1 MNWKKWISI
10 AAAVCLAVTAVPM
23 RAVAQEEL
31 VQEKMP
37 EEIKEELKEEKEEPK
52 EEKEELKEE
61 KEELKEEKEEKEKLQ
76 EQSDEKT
83 EPHEESKKEL
93 LKGISLLM
101 EEENSTEVFEKETAD
116 FKGAGTATNPYK
128 IQNVEDLKKL
138 AEKVNGDE
146 TANSGVTYAGE
157 YFKLTADIDLKNE
170 EWTPI
175 GTKVYVG
182 EFGQPESR
190 YFQGTFDGDGHQI
203 TKLKITGGS
212 YAGLF
217 GYVGYAK
224 GADANAVAVIQ
235 NCNVTGEVNGY
246 NHTGGIVGYAN
257 NNTYILNCSFQGN
270 VEGNGENRGGIVG
283 STSIGCDVS
292 GCFVTGTVTG
302 GKRVGGIAGNGVGTI
317 KNCYALADVTATG
330 VNAGGIA
337 GYAYGITIENCY
349 YSGKVSAKWA
359 GGIAGYV
366 SKPISGSTE
375 IKNCVSLAERVTGSN
390 ANRIAGENDATLTNN
405 YAWSGTTINGNPVP
419 ADGAAGVNGAKL
431 TYENGTLSPQ
441 FNAIFNDTDSA
452 WKFTEDGLPI
462 LNDVGGTQSA
472 YLPPYLTGEGFYGKG
487 TAENPYEIRNVND
500 LKLLAEK
507 VNSGTTYEGKYFK
520 QTANIDLEDLENEP
534 NWTPIGK
541 ENNHFKGIFDGGGYK
556 ITSLSITSSNEKIGL
571 FGFVSNATIQNCNV
585 TGEIEGNNFV
595 GGIVGNAGKNTHILN
610 CSFQGNVRGKLDYVG
625 GIVGNTSSGC
635 EVSGCFVTG
644 KVEGLQRVGGIAGQ
658 GIGIIRNCYALADV
672 TARTAIAGGIAGR
685 AYNLIIE
692 NCYYG
697 GKVSAGSFAD
707 NSAGG
712 IAGET
717 YGSPDSSTKI
727 KNCVSLAESVTCD
740 FQVNRIAGDERE
752 NTSLTNNHSYNRTKL
767 VIDGN
772 TTYPI
777 GGAGNNVNGA
787 DVYISNGR
795 VMTDVQKG
803 EVFAWTGFDKDIW
816 DIPTEAGKLPSLQK
830 GTYPDL
836 PTLPSK
842 DLTIDETPQHFTTRN
857 IGNGFVV
864 KVTSEGT
871 LNESIEFTKEY
882 RLHDTTGEWMSAVPN
897 TAGTYDVKITRAADG
912 DINPFA
918 CEISE
923 GLVLTKKRSSSSGT
937 TTRTYTAQFD
947 TNGGSAVDKVK
958 TDKNGKIERP
968 ADPTKE
974 GYIFV
979 GWYSD
984 SKLTKPFD
992 FSAELTA
999 NSTLYAKWKEN
1010 NEIILTIGSQKISV
1024 FGREIQNDVAPKI
1037 VNDRTMLPIRIVAES
1052 LGGTVTWNGE
1062 LQRVTIQKG
1071 ADVILITIGADTA
1084 YVNGTAVKLDA
1095 AAFVENGRT
1104 YLPLRFVSETLGAQ
1118 VAWNE
1123 AEKTVTITK

>member
-31 VQEKMP
+31 VQEKMLEEIK
-37 EEIKEELKEEKEEPK
+37 EEIKEELKEEPK
-52 EEKEELKEE
+52 EE
-61 KEELKEEKEEKEKLQ
+61 KEEKEEKEKLQ
-76 EQSDEKT
+76 EKSDEKT
-83 EPHEESKKEL
+83 EPQEESKKEL
-93 LKGISLLM
+93 PKGISLLM
-101 EEENSTEVFEKETAD
+101 EGENSTAVSENEAAD
-116 FKGAGTATNPYK
+116 FEGEGEENDPYL
-128 IQNVEDLKKL
+128 IEDVEDLKKL
-138 AEKVNGDE
+138 AENVKNGTDYE
-146 TANSGVTYAGE
+146 GKYFQLTAN
-157 YFKLTADIDLKNE
+157 IDLNNE
-170 EWTPI
+170 PNWTPI
-175 GTKVYVG
+175 GT
-182 EFGQPESR
+182 EDTL
-190 YFQGTFDGDGHQI
+190 FQGTFDGGGHQI
-203 TKLKITGGS
+203 TNLKIGKREYG
-212 YAGLF
+212 GLF
-217 GYVGYAK
+217 GNVW
-224 GADANAVAVIQ
+224 GATIQ

-246 NHTGGIVGYAN
+246 NYSGGIVGYAN
-257 NNTYILNCSFQGN
+257 DNTHILNCSFQGN
-270 VEGNGENRGGIVG
+270 VEGNGQDRGGIVG

-302 GKRVGGIAGNGVGTI
+302 GNCVGGIAGNGVGTI
-317 KNCYALADVTATG
+317 KNCYALADVTAAG
-330 VNAGGIA
+330 DSAGGIA
-337 GYAYGITIENCY
+337 GYAYNLSIENCY
-349 YSGKVSAKWA
+349 YSGKVSSNGNA
-359 GGIAGYV
+359 GGIAGIARN
-366 SKPISGSTE
+366 SE
-375 IKNCVSLAERVTGSN
+375 IQNCVSLAERVTGVWKV
-390 ANRIAGENDATLTNN
+390 NRIAGKNSAKLTDN

-507 VNSGTTYEGKYFK
+507 VNSGETYTNKYFK
-520 QTANIDLEDLENEP
+520 QTANIDLENEP
-534 NWTPIGK
+534 NWTPIGGTVI
-541 ENNHFKGIFDGGGYK
+541 EHPSTWEISVFKGNYDGDGYK
-556 ITSLSITSSNEKIGL
+556 ITNLTTTEDSNHVGL
-571 FGFVSNATIQNCNV
+571 FGKVEDATIQNCNI
-585 TGEIEGNNFV
+585 TGNVNGYNYV
-595 GGIVGNAGKNTHILN
+595 GGIVGGVGVKTKILN
-610 CSFQGNVRGKLDYVG
+610 CSFQGSVMGESDCVG
-625 GIVGNTSSGC
+625 GIVGETSAEC
-635 EVSGCFVTG
+635 EVSGCFARG
-644 KVEGLQRVGGIAGQ
+644 KVEGLQKVGGIAGK
-658 GIGIIRNCYALADV
+658 GVGTIKNCYALADV
-672 TARTAIAGGIAGR
+672 TARDRIAGGIAGGT
-685 AYNLIIE
+685 YNLTIE

-697 GKVSAGSFAD
+697 GDVLAK
-707 NSAGG
+707 NYAGG
-712 IAGET
+712 IAGVMDST
-717 YGSPDSSTKI
+717 SGSSTTI
-727 KNCVSLAESVTCD
+727 KNCVSLAESVTAGINS
-740 FQVNRIAGDERE
+740 VNRIAGGVRD
-752 NTSLTNNHSYNRTKL
+752 NINLINNHSYNRTKL
-767 VIDGN
+767 VINGKPA
-772 TTYPI
+772 YPT
-777 GGAGNNVNGA
+777 GGAGNDVIGA

-803 EVFAWTGFDKDIW
+803 EVFNWNKNGFTEKNGW
-816 DIPTEAGKLPSLQK
+816 SIPNEAYKLPSLH
-830 GTYPDL
+830 GGEYPDL
-836 PTLPSK
+836 PNLPSK
-842 DLTIDETPQHFTTRN
+842 DLTIDKTPQHFTTRN

-882 RLHDTTGEWMSAVPN
+882 RLHDTTDEWARAVPN

-918 CEISE
+918 CEILE
-923 GLVLTKKRSSSSGT
+923 GLVLTKKHSSSSGT

-1010 NEIILTIGSQKISV
+1010 NEIILTIGSRKISV

-1071 ADVILITIGADTA
+1071 ADVILITIGEDTA

-1104 YLPLRFVSETLGAQ
+1104 YLPLRFISETLGAQ
-1118 VAWNE
+1118 VVWNE

>member
-31 VQEKMP
+31 LQEKML
-37 EEIKEELKEEKEEPK
+37 EEIKEELKEEPKEEK

-61 KEELKEEKEEKEKLQ
+61 KEEKEEKEKLQ
-76 EQSDEKT
+76 EQSDEKI
-83 EPHEESKKEL
+83 EPQEESKKEL
-93 LKGISLLM
+93 PKGISLLM
-101 EEENSTEVFEKETAD
+101 EGENSTAVSENEAAD
-116 FKGAGTATNPYK
+116 FEEEGEENDPYL
-128 IQNVEDLKKL
+128 IEDVEDLKKL
-138 AEKVNGDE
+138 AENVKNGTDYEGKYFQLTVN
-146 TANSGVTYAGE
+146 
-157 YFKLTADIDLKNE
+157 IDLKNE

-175 GTKVYVG
+175 GTIVYTG
-182 EFGQPESR
+182 EFGRSEER
-190 YFQGTFDGDGHQI
+190 YFKGTFDGDGHQI
-203 TKLKITGGS
+203 ANLTITGRNE
-212 YAGLF
+212 YVGLF
-217 GYVGYAK
+217 GYVR
-224 GADANAVAVIQ
+224 NATIQ
-235 NCNVTGEVNGY
+235 NCNVAGEVSGY
-246 NHTGGIVGYAN
+246 NAVGGIVGAVDGKTN
-257 NNTYILNCSFQGN
+257 NILNCSFQGN
-270 VEGNGENRGGIVG
+270 VTGNMYVGGIVG
-283 STSIGCDVS
+283 RVQNQCEVS
-292 GCFVTGTVTG
+292 SCYVIGTVHG
-302 GKRVGGIAGNGVGTI
+302 GNDNVGGIAGAGRDAIKNCYALADVSAGGKFAGGITGDTYNLAIENCYYSGEVSARGSAGGIVGNAWGGTIKNCVSLAESVTGSNANRIVGYLNAGTENNYAWSDPALSTDDATGLNGADLTYTNRTLSPQFNAIFKNDSAWKFTKDGLPILNGVGGTQFSELPKCMTGVGFDGFGIKTNPYLIEDAKDLKLLAEKVNSGERYEGKYFKQTADIDLNNEPWTPIGTVINNGKDAKPFKGTFDGDGYKITNLKVTGNSNNAGLFGYTQDATIKNCNVTGEVKGFNDVGGIVGNADGKTQILSCSFRGDVTGEDSYIGGIAGSARGTI
-317 KNCYALADVTATG
+317 KNCYALADVTA
-330 VNAGGIA
+330 
-337 GYAYGITIENCY
+337 
-349 YSGKVSAKWA
+349 
-359 GGIAGYV
+359 
-366 SKPISGSTE
+366 
-375 IKNCVSLAERVTGSN
+375 RD
-390 ANRIAGENDATLTNN
+390 R
-405 YAWSGTTINGNPVP
+405 
-419 ADGAAGVNGAKL
+419 
-431 TYENGTLSPQ
+431 
-441 FNAIFNDTDSA
+441 
-452 WKFTEDGLPI
+452 
-462 LNDVGGTQSA
+462 
-472 YLPPYLTGEGFYGKG
+472 
-487 TAENPYEIRNVND
+487 
-500 LKLLAEK
+500 
-507 VNSGTTYEGKYFK
+507 
-520 QTANIDLEDLENEP
+520 
-534 NWTPIGK
+534 
-541 ENNHFKGIFDGGGYK
+541 
-556 ITSLSITSSNEKIGL
+556 
-571 FGFVSNATIQNCNV
+571 
-585 TGEIEGNNFV
+585 
-595 GGIVGNAGKNTHILN
+595 
-610 CSFQGNVRGKLDYVG
+610 
-625 GIVGNTSSGC
+625 
-635 EVSGCFVTG
+635 
-644 KVEGLQRVGGIAGQ
+644 
-658 GIGIIRNCYALADV
+658 
-672 TARTAIAGGIAGR
+672 IAGGIAGGT
-685 AYNLIIE
+685 YNLTIE

-697 GKVSAGSFAD
+697 GDVLAK
-707 NSAGG
+707 NYAGG
-712 IAGET
+712 IAGVMDST
-717 YGSPDSSTKI
+717 SGSSTTI
-727 KNCVSLAESVTCD
+727 QNCVSLAESVTAGINS
-740 FQVNRIAGDERE
+740 VNRIAGGVRD
-752 NTSLTNNHSYNRTKL
+752 NINLINNHSYNRTKL
-767 VIDGN
+767 VINGKPA
-772 TTYPI
+772 YPT
-777 GGAGNNVNGA
+777 GGAGNDVIGA

-816 DIPTEAGKLPSLQK
+816 DIPTKAGKLPSLQK

-882 RLHDTTGEWMSAVPN
+882 RLHDTTDEWMSAVPN

-918 CEISE
+918 CEIFE
-923 GLVLTKKRSSSSGT
+923 GLVLTKKRSSSSGAAT
-937 TTRTYTAQFD
+937 QTYTAQFD

-1010 NEIILTIGSQKISV
+1010 NEIILTIGSRKISV
-1024 FGREIQNDVAPKI
+1024 FGREIKNDVAPKI

-1118 VAWNE
+1118 VVWNE

>member
-31 VQEKMP
+31 VQEKML
-37 EEIKEELKEEKEEPK
+37 EELKEEQQEELKEEKEEPK
-52 EEKEELKEE
+52 EEKEEKEELKEE
-61 KEELKEEKEEKEKLQ
+61 KEEKEEKEKLQ
-76 EQSDEKT
+76 EQSDEKI
-83 EPHEESKKEL
+83 EPQEKSKEEPPE
-93 LKGISLLM
+93 GISLLM
-101 EEENSTEVFEKETAD
+101 EEENSTAVFENETAD
-116 FKGAGTATNPYK
+116 FEGEGTAANPYK
-128 IQNVEDLKKL
+128 IQNVDDLKKL
-138 AEKVNGDE
+138 AQKVNG
-146 TANSGVTYAGE
+146 GE
-157 YFKLTADIDLKNE
+157 AYEGKHFKLTANIDLKNE

-175 GTKVYVG
+175 GTLQG
-182 EFGQPESR
+182 EEVRP
-190 YFQGTFDGDGHQI
+190 FQGTFDGDGYQI
-203 TKLKITGGS
+203 TNLKISNGGQ

-217 GYVGYAK
+217 GHTEG
-224 GADANAVAVIQ
+224 AVIKS
-235 NCNVTGEVNGY
+235 CNVTGKINGY
-246 NHTGGIVGYAN
+246 NYTGGIVGYADA
-257 NNTYILNCSFQGN
+257 NTKILNCSFQGN
-270 VEGNGENRGGIVG
+270 VKGKGEGRGGIVG
-283 STSIGCDVS
+283 YMSGGGEVS

-302 GKRVGGIAGNGVGTI
+302 DKEVGGIAGYGVGTI
-317 KNCYALADVTATG
+317 KNCYALANVTATATATATG

-337 GYAYGITIENCY
+337 GYAYGVTIENCY
-349 YSGKVSAKWA
+349 YSGEVSAKNYA
-359 GGIAGYV
+359 GGIAGTAWRGT
-366 SKPISGSTE
+366 IQ
-375 IKNCVSLAERVTGSN
+375 NCVSLAESVSGSDYV
-390 ANRIAGENDATLTNN
+390 NRIAGYNYNATLTNN
-405 YAWSGTTINGNPVP
+405 YAWDGTTINGNPVS
-419 ADGAAGVNGAKL
+419 ADDAGWVNGAAL
-431 TYENGTLSPQ
+431 TYTNGELSEQ
-441 FNAIFNDTDSA
+441 FSDIFKDTDSA
-452 WKFTEDGLPI
+452 WDFTDNGLPI
-462 LNDVGGTQSA
+462 LKNVGGVQFSE
-472 YLPPYLTGEGFYGKG
+472 LPKCMTGVGFDGFGIKTNPYLIEDAK
-487 TAENPYEIRNVND
+487 D

-507 VNSGTTYEGKYFK
+507 VNSGTTYEKTYFK
-520 QTANIDLEDLENEP
+520 QTADIDLNNEP
-534 NWTPIGK
+534 WTPIGTVI
-541 ENNHFKGIFDGGGYK
+541 NNGKDAKPFKGTFDGDGYK
-556 ITSLSITSSNEKIGL
+556 ITNLKVTGNSNNAGL
-571 FGFVSNATIQNCNV
+571 FGYTQDATIKNCNV
-585 TGEIEGNNFV
+585 TGEVKGFNDV
-595 GGIVGNAGKNTHILN
+595 GGIVGNADGKTQILS
-610 CSFQGNVRGKLDYVG
+610 CSFRGD
-625 GIVGNTSSGC
+625 
-635 EVSGCFVTG
+635 VTG
-644 KVEGLQRVGGIAGQ
+644 EDSYIGGIAGSAR
-658 GIGIIRNCYALADV
+658 GTIKNCYALADV
-672 TARTAIAGGIAGR
+672 TARIEIAGGIAGY
-685 AYNLIIE
+685 AYHVTIE
-692 NCYYG
+692 NCYYSG
-697 GKVSAGSFAD
+697 NVPAG

-712 IAGET
+712 IAGFVS
-717 YGSPDSSTKI
+717 GSTI
-727 KNCVSLAESVTCD
+727 KNCVSLAKSVTDGDC
-740 FQVNRIAGDERE
+740 VNRIVGDVSRVE
-752 NTSLTNNHSYNRTKL
+752 NVTLTSNYGYNRTKL
-767 VIDGN
+767 VVYGKEGYADID
-772 TTYPI
+772 TT
-777 GGAGNNVNGA
+777 
-787 DVYISNGR
+787 DVKQGTTVFVSKGKL
-795 VMTDVQKG
+795 MTDVQKN
-803 EVFAWTGFDKDIW
+803 EAFDWNGFDTTIW
-816 DIPTEAGKLPSLQK
+816 SIPTEAYKLPSLH
-830 GTYPDL
+830 GGEYPDL

-918 CEISE
+918 CEIPE
-923 GLVLTKKRSSSSGT
+923 GLVLTKKRSSSSGAAT
-937 TTRTYTAQFD
+937 QTYTAQFD
-947 TNGGSAVDKVK
+947 TNGGSAVGKVK

-1024 FGREIQNDVAPKI
+1024 FGREIKNDVAPKI

>member
-31 VQEKMP
+31 VQEKML
-37 EEIKEELKEEKEEPK
+37 EELKEEQQEELKEEKEEPK
-52 EEKEELKEE
+52 EEKEEKEELKEE
-61 KEELKEEKEEKEKLQ
+61 KEEKEEKEKLQ
-76 EQSDEKT
+76 EQSDEKI
-83 EPHEESKKEL
+83 EPQEKSKEEPPE
-93 LKGISLLM
+93 GISLLM
-101 EEENSTEVFEKETAD
+101 EEENSTAVSENETAD
-116 FKGAGTATNPYK
+116 FEGEGTAANPYK
-128 IQNVEDLKKL
+128 IQNVDDLKLL
-138 AEKVNGDE
+138 AENVNNGE
-146 TANSGVTYAGE
+146 AYANT
-157 YFKLTADIDLKNE
+157 YFKLTANIDLNNE
-170 EWTPI
+170 PNWTPI
-175 GTKVYVG
+175 GT
-182 EFGQPESR
+182 EDTL
-190 YFQGTFDGDGHQI
+190 FQGTFDGGGYQI
-203 TKLKITGGS
+203 TNLKIGKREYG
-212 YAGLF
+212 GLF
-217 GYVGYAK
+217 GNVW
-224 GADANAVAVIQ
+224 GATIQ

-246 NHTGGIVGYAN
+246 NYSGGIVGYAN
-257 NNTYILNCSFQGN
+257 DNTHILNCSFQGN
-270 VEGNGENRGGIVG
+270 VEGNGQDRGGIVG

-302 GKRVGGIAGNGVGTI
+302 GNCVGGIAGNGVGTI
-317 KNCYALADVTATG
+317 KNCYALADVTAAG
-330 VNAGGIA
+330 DSAGGIA
-337 GYAYGITIENCY
+337 GYAYNLSIENCY
-349 YSGKVSAKWA
+349 YSGKVSSNGNA
-359 GGIAGYV
+359 GGIAGIARN
-366 SKPISGSTE
+366 SE
-375 IKNCVSLAERVTGSN
+375 IQNCVSLAERVTGVWKV
-390 ANRIAGENDATLTNN
+390 NRIAGKNSAKLTDN

-419 ADGAAGVNGAKL
+419 ADGAAGVNGADL
-431 TYENGTLSPQ
+431 TYAGGKLSEQ
-441 FNAIFNDTDSA
+441 FSEIFKNDSA

-462 LNDVGGTQSA
+462 LKNVGGTQSA

-487 TAENPYEIRNVND
+487 TAENPYEIRNAED
-500 LKLLAEK
+500 LKLLAKK
-507 VNSGTTYEGKYFK
+507 VNGGETYKDKYFK
-520 QTANIDLEDLENEP
+520 LTADIDLKNEP
-534 NWTPIGK
+534 NWTPIGTMLV
-541 ENNHFKGIFDGGGYK
+541 EEGRPFQGTFDGGGHQ
-556 ITSLSITSSNEKIGL
+556 IANLTISNGGQYGGL
-571 FGFVSNATIQNCNV
+571 FGYTEGAVIKSCNV
-585 TGEIEGNNFV
+585 TGEVNGYNCT
-595 GGIVGNAGKNTHILN
+595 GGIVGYANNNTHILN
-610 CSFQGNVRGKLDYVG
+610 CSFQGNVEGDGEERG
-625 GIVGNTSSGC
+625 GIVGHTSSGC

-644 KVEGLQRVGGIAGQ
+644 TVTGDREVGGIAGS
-658 GIGIIRNCYALADV
+658 GVGTIKNCYALANV
-672 TARTAIAGGIAGR
+672 TATGVNAGGIAGK
-685 AYNLIIE
+685 AYGVTIE
-692 NCYYG
+692 NCYYSG
-697 GKVSAGSFAD
+697 EVSAKD
-707 NSAGG
+707 YAGG
-712 IAGET
+712 IAGYVSGAKT
-717 YGSPDSSTKI
+717 I
-727 KNCVSLAESVTCD
+727 RNCVSLAESVTGSNA
-740 FQVNRIAGDERE
+740 NRIAGGIFGA
-752 NTSLTNNHSYNRTKL
+752 NLTKNHSYNRTQL
-767 VIDGN
+767 VINGKI
-772 TTYPI
+772 TYADTDNADTAV
-777 GGAGNNVNGA
+777 GKNVFVSA
-787 DVYISNGR
+787 GR

-803 EVFAWTGFDKDIW
+803 EVFAWTGFDKAIW
-816 DIPTEAGKLPSLQK
+816 SIPTEAGKLPSLQK

-836 PTLPSK
+836 PNLPSK
-842 DLTIDETPQHFTTRN
+842 DLTIDTTPQHFTTKN

-882 RLHDTTGEWMSAVPN
+882 RLHDTTDEWARAVPN

-918 CEISE
+918 CEIPE
-923 GLVLTKKRSSSSGT
+923 GLVLTKKRSSSSGAAT
-937 TTRTYTAQFD
+937 QTYTAQFD

-1010 NEIILTIGSQKISV
+1010 NEIILTIGSRKISV

-1104 YLPLRFVSETLGAQ
+1104 YLPLRFISETLGAQ

>member
-31 VQEKMP
+31 VQEKMLEEIKEEIKEELK
-37 EEIKEELKEEKEEPK
+37 EEIKEELKEEKEEQK
-52 EEKEELKEE
+52 EEKEEPKEE
-61 KEELKEEKEEKEKLQ
+61 KEEKEEKEKLQ

-83 EPHEESKKEL
+83 EPQEESKKEL
-93 LKGISLLM
+93 PKGISLLM
-101 EEENSTEVFEKETAD
+101 EEENSTEVSENETAD
-116 FKGAGTATNPYK
+116 FKGKGEENDPYL
-128 IQNVEDLKKL
+128 IEDVEDLKKL
-138 AEKVNGDE
+138 AENVNNGE
-146 TANSGVTYAGE
+146 AYANT
-157 YFKLTADIDLKNE
+157 YFKLTASIDLNNE
-170 EWTPI
+170 PNWTPI
-175 GTKVYVG
+175 GT
-182 EFGQPESR
+182 EDTL
-190 YFQGTFDGDGHQI
+190 FQGTFDGGGHQI
-203 TKLKITGGS
+203 TNLKIGKREYG
-212 YAGLF
+212 GLF
-217 GYVGYAK
+217 GNVW
-224 GADANAVAVIQ
+224 GATIQ

-246 NHTGGIVGYAN
+246 NYSGGIVGYAN
-257 NNTYILNCSFQGN
+257 DNTHILNCSFQGN
-270 VEGNGENRGGIVG
+270 VKGNGQDRGGIVG

-302 GKRVGGIAGNGVGTI
+302 GNCVGGIAGNGVGTI
-317 KNCYALADVTATG
+317 KNCYALADVTAG
-330 VNAGGIA
+330 GDSAGGIA

-349 YSGKVSAKWA
+349 YSGKVSSNGNA
-359 GGIAGYV
+359 GGIAG
-366 SKPISGSTE
+366 IARNSG
-375 IKNCVSLAERVTGSN
+375 IQNCVSLAERVTGVWQV
-390 ANRIAGENDATLTNN
+390 NRIAGGNHSATLTNN
-405 YAWSGTTINGNPVP
+405 YAWNGTKINGNPVS
-419 ADGAAGVNGAKL
+419 ADDAEGVNGTVL
-431 TYENGTLSPQ
+431 TYAGGTLSPQ
-441 FNAIFNDTDSA
+441 FSAIFGENNSA
-452 WKFTEDGLPI
+452 WKFTDNGLPI
-462 LNDVGGTQSA
+462 LKNVGGTQSA

-507 VNSGTTYEGKYFK
+507 VNSGEAYANTYFK
-520 QTANIDLEDLENEP
+520 QTADIDLNNET
-534 NWTPIGK
+534 NWTPIGTVTNDGK
-541 ENNHFKGIFDGGGYK
+541 DARPFKGTFDGDGYK
-556 ITSLSITSSNEKIGL
+556 ITKLKVTGNSNNAGL
-571 FGFVSNATIQNCNV
+571 FGYTQDATIQNCNV
-585 TGEIEGNNFV
+585 TGEVSGSSDV
-595 GGIVGNAGKNTHILN
+595 GGVVGNAYGKTQILS
-610 CSFQGNVRGKLDYVG
+610 CSFRGD
-625 GIVGNTSSGC
+625 
-635 EVSGCFVTG
+635 VTG
-644 KVEGLQRVGGIAGQ
+644 EDSYIGGIAGSAR
-658 GIGIIRNCYALADV
+658 GTIKNCYALADV
-672 TARTAIAGGIAGR
+672 TATEFIAGGIAGY
-685 AYNLIIE
+685 AYHVTIE

-697 GKVSAGSFAD
+697 GNVSAR
-707 NSAGG
+707 NTAGG
-712 IAGET
+712 IAGFVS
-717 YGSPDSSTKI
+717 GSTI
-727 KNCVSLAESVTCD
+727 KNCVSLAKSVTDGD
-740 FQVNRIAGDERE
+740 FVNRIVGDVSRVE
-752 NTSLTNNHSYNRTKL
+752 NVTLTSNYGYNRTKL
-767 VIDGN
+767 VVYEKEDYADD
-772 TTYPI
+772 TDPK
-777 GGAGNNVNGA
+777 AGTNVFVSKGKVTA
-787 DVYISNGR
+787 DVASSAN
-795 VMTDVQKG
+795 
-803 EVFAWTGFDKDIW
+803 FWTEIGFDTDIW
-816 DIPTEAGKLPSLQK
+816 SIPTEAYKLPSLQK

-836 PTLPSK
+836 PALPSK
-842 DLTIDETPQHFTTRN
+842 DLTIDKAPQHFTTKN

-864 KVTSEGT
+864 KVLSPTEGIGNT
-871 LNESIEFTKEY
+871 PFEVQY
-882 RLHDTTGEWMSAVPN
+882 RLHDTTDKWMSAVPN

-918 CEISE
+918 CEIPE
-923 GLVLTKKRSSSSGT
+923 GLVLTKKRSSSSGAT
-937 TTRTYTAQFD
+937 TQTYTAQFD

-1010 NEIILTIGSQKISV
+1010 NEIILTIGSRKISV
-1024 FGREIQNDVAPKI
+1024 FGREIKNDVAPKI

>member
-31 VQEKMP
+31 VQEKMLEEIK
-37 EEIKEELKEEKEEPK
+37 EEIKEELKEEPK
-52 EEKEELKEE
+52 EE
-61 KEELKEEKEEKEKLQ
+61 KEEKEEKEKLQ
-76 EQSDEKT
+76 EKSDEKT
-83 EPHEESKKEL
+83 EPQEESKKEL
-93 LKGISLLM
+93 PKGISLLM
-101 EEENSTEVFEKETAD
+101 EGENSTAVSENEAAD
-116 FKGAGTATNPYK
+116 FEGEGEENDPYL
-128 IQNVEDLKKL
+128 IEDVEDLKKL
-138 AEKVNGDE
+138 AENVKNGTDYEGKYFQLTVN
-146 TANSGVTYAGE
+146 
-157 YFKLTADIDLKNE
+157 IDLKNE

-175 GTKVYVG
+175 GTIVYTG
-182 EFGQPESR
+182 EFGRSEER
-190 YFQGTFDGDGHQI
+190 YFKGTFDGDGHQI
-203 TKLKITGGS
+203 ANLTITGRNE
-212 YAGLF
+212 YVGLF
-217 GYVGYAK
+217 GYVR
-224 GADANAVAVIQ
+224 NATIQ
-235 NCNVTGEVNGY
+235 NCNVAGEVSGY
-246 NHTGGIVGYAN
+246 NAVGGIVGAVDGKTN
-257 NNTYILNCSFQGN
+257 NILNCSFQGN
-270 VEGNGENRGGIVG
+270 VTGNVYVGGIVG
-283 STSIGCDVS
+283 QVQNQCEVS
-292 GCFVTGTVTG
+292 SCYAIGTVHG
-302 GKRVGGIAGNGVGTI
+302 GNDKVGGIAGEGRGAI
-317 KNCYALADVTATG
+317 KNCYALADVSAG
-330 VNAGGIA
+330 GKFVGGIA
-337 GYAYGITIENCY
+337 GDASSVTIENCY
-349 YSGKVSAKWA
+349 YSGEVSARGSA
-359 GGIAGYV
+359 GGIVGNV
-366 SKPISGSTE
+366 WRGTIQ
-375 IKNCVSLAERVTGSN
+375 NCVSLAESVTGSN
-390 ANRIAGENDATLTNN
+390 TNRIVGNIYNLTLTNN
-405 YAWSGTTINGNPVP
+405 YAWSDP
-419 ADGAAGVNGAKL
+419 ALSADDDAGLNGANF
-431 TYENGTLSPQ
+431 TYTNGTLSKQ
-441 FNAIFNDTDSA
+441 FSEIFKNDSA
-452 WKFTEDGLPI
+452 WKFTDNGLPI
-462 LNDVGGTQSA
+462 LKNTGGTQSA

-500 LKLLAEK
+500 LKLLAQK
-507 VNSGTTYEGKYFK
+507 VNSNETANSGITYEGKYFK
-520 QTANIDLEDLENEP
+520 QTANIGLEDLENEP

-541 ENNHFKGIFDGGGYK
+541 ENNHFKGIFDGGGHK
-556 ITSLSITSSNEKIGL
+556 ITSLSITSSNGKIGL
-571 FGFVSNATIQNCNV
+571 FGFVSNATIRNCNV
-585 TGEIEGNNFV
+585 AGEIEGNNFV
-595 GGIVGNAGKNTHILN
+595 GGIVGNAVNNTHILN
-610 CSFQGNVRGKLDYVG
+610 CSFQGDVKGELDYVG
-625 GIVGNTSSGC
+625 GIAGNTTADC

-644 KVEGLQRVGGIAGQ
+644 KVKGSQRVGGIAGQ

-685 AYNLIIE
+685 AYNLTIE

-767 VIDGN
+767 VIDGEI
-772 TTYPI
+772 TYPT
-777 GGAGNNVNGA
+777 GGAENNVNGA

-795 VMTDVQKG
+795 VMTDVPNQIL
-803 EVFAWTGFDKDIW
+803 FDW
-816 DIPTEAGKLPSLQK
+816 DANDFTEENGWSIPTEAGKLPSLRE
-830 GTYPDL
+830 GEYPNL
-836 PTLPSK
+836 PDLPSK
-842 DLTIDETPQHFTTRN
+842 DLTIDQAPQHFTTKN

-882 RLHDTTGEWMSAVPN
+882 RLHDNDTTDAWTAAVPN

-918 CEISE
+918 CEIPA
-923 GLVLTKKRSSSSGT
+923 GLVLTKKRSSSSGAAT
-937 TTRTYTAQFD
+937 QTYTAQFD

-1010 NEIILTIGSQKISV
+1010 NEIILTIGSRKISV
-1024 FGREIQNDVAPKI
+1024 FGREIKNDVAPKI

-1104 YLPLRFVSETLGAQ
+1104 YLPLRFISETLGAQ
-1118 VAWNE
+1118 VVWNE

>member
-31 VQEKMP
+31 VQEKML
-37 EEIKEELKEEKEEPK
+37 EELKEEQQEELKEEKEEPK
-52 EEKEELKEE
+52 EEKE
-61 KEELKEEKEEKEKLQ
+61 KLQ
-76 EQSDEKT
+76 EQSDEKI
-83 EPHEESKKEL
+83 EPQEKSKEEPPE
-93 LKGISLLM
+93 GISLLM
-101 EEENSTEVFEKETAD
+101 EEENSTAVSEKVAAD
-116 FKGAGTATNPYK
+116 FEGEGTAESPYL
-128 IQNVEDLKKL
+128 IEDVDDLKKL
-138 AEKVNGDE
+138 AEKVNGG
-146 TANSGVTYAGE
+146 TTYE
-157 YFKLTADIDLKNE
+157 KTYFKLTANIDLKNE

-203 TKLKITGGS
+203 ANLTITGRNEYVGLFGYVRNATIQNCNVAGEVSGYNFAGGIVGAVDGKTNNILNCSFQGNVTGNMYVGGIVGQVQNQCEVSSCYAIGTVHGGNDKVGGIAGEGRGAIKNCYALADVSAGGKFVGGIAGDASSVTIENCYYSGEVSARGSAGGIVGNVWRGTIQNCVSLAESVTGSNTNRIVGNIYNLTLTNNYAWSDPALSADDDAGLNGANFTYTNGTLSKQFSEIFKNDSAWKFTDNGLPILKNTGGTQLSELPKCMTGVGFDGFGIKTNPYLIEDAEDLKLLAEKVNSGEAYANTYFKQTADIDLNNETNWTPIGTVTNDGKDARPFKGTFDGDGYKITNLKVTGNS
-212 YAGLF
+212 NNAGLF
-217 GYVGYAK
+217 GYVD
-224 GADANAVAVIQ
+224 GAIIQ

-246 NHTGGIVGYAN
+246 DYVGGVVGNAYGK
-257 NNTYILNCSFQGN
+257 TQILSCSF
-270 VEGNGENRGGIVG
+270 RG
-283 STSIGCDVS
+283 D
-292 GCFVTGTVTG
+292 VTGEDSYI
-302 GKRVGGIAGNGVGTI
+302 GGIAGSARGTI
-317 KNCYALADVTATG
+317 KNCYALADVTATEFI
-330 VNAGGIA
+330 AGGIA
-337 GYAYGITIENCY
+337 GYAYHVTIENCY
-349 YSGKVSAKWA
+349 YGGNVSARNTA
-359 GGIAGYV
+359 GGIAGLV
-366 SKPISGSTE
+366 SGST
-375 IKNCVSLAERVTGSN
+375 IKNCVSLAKSV
-390 ANRIAGENDATLTNN
+390 
-405 YAWSGTTINGNPVP
+405 
-419 ADGAAGVNGAKL
+419 
-431 TYENGTLSPQ
+431 
-441 FNAIFNDTDSA
+441 TDS
-452 WKFTEDGLPI
+452 
-462 LNDVGGTQSA
+462 
-472 YLPPYLTGEGFYGKG
+472 
-487 TAENPYEIRNVND
+487 
-500 LKLLAEK
+500 
-507 VNSGTTYEGKYFK
+507 
-520 QTANIDLEDLENEP
+520 
-534 NWTPIGK
+534 
-541 ENNHFKGIFDGGGYK
+541 
-556 ITSLSITSSNEKIGL
+556 
-571 FGFVSNATIQNCNV
+571 
-585 TGEIEGNNFV
+585 
-595 GGIVGNAGKNTHILN
+595 
-610 CSFQGNVRGKLDYVG
+610 
-625 GIVGNTSSGC
+625 
-635 EVSGCFVTG
+635 
-644 KVEGLQRVGGIAGQ
+644 
-658 GIGIIRNCYALADV
+658 
-672 TARTAIAGGIAGR
+672 
-685 AYNLIIE
+685 
-692 NCYYG
+692 
-697 GKVSAGSFAD
+697 
-707 NSAGG
+707 
-712 IAGET
+712 
-717 YGSPDSSTKI
+717 
-727 KNCVSLAESVTCD
+727 D
-740 FQVNRIAGDERE
+740 FVNRIVGDVSRVE
-752 NTSLTNNHSYNRTKL
+752 NVTLTSNYGYNRTKL
-767 VIDGN
+767 VVYGKEGYADID
-772 TTYPI
+772 TT
-777 GGAGNNVNGA
+777 
-787 DVYISNGR
+787 DVKQGTTVFVSKGKL
-795 VMTDVQKG
+795 MTDVQKG
-803 EVFAWTGFDKDIW
+803 EVFAWTGFDTTIW
-816 DIPTEAGKLPSLQK
+816 SIPTEAYKLPSLH
-830 GTYPDL
+830 GGEYPDL
-836 PTLPSK
+836 PNLPSV
-842 DLTIDETPQHFTTRN
+842 DLTIDKTPQHFTTRN

-882 RLHDTTGEWMSAVPN
+882 RLHDTTDEWMSAVPN

-1118 VAWNE
+1118 VVWNE

>member
-31 VQEKMP
+31 LQEKMLEEIK
-37 EEIKEELKEEKEEPK
+37 EEIKEELKEEPK
-52 EEKEELKEE
+52 EEKEE
-61 KEELKEEKEEKEKLQ
+61 KEELKEEKEEKEELQ

-83 EPHEESKKEL
+83 ESQEESKKEL

-101 EEENSTEVFEKETAD
+101 EEENSTAVSENETAD
-116 FKGAGTATNPYK
+116 FEGEGTAANPYK
-128 IQNVEDLKKL
+128 IQNVDDLKLL
-138 AEKVNGDE
+138 AENVNNGE
-146 TANSGVTYAGE
+146 AYANT
-157 YFKLTADIDLKNE
+157 YFKLTANIDLNNE
-170 EWTPI
+170 PNWTPI
-175 GTKVYVG
+175 GT
-182 EFGQPESR
+182 EDTL
-190 YFQGTFDGDGHQI
+190 FQGTFDGGGHQI
-203 TKLKITGGS
+203 TNLKIGKREYG
-212 YAGLF
+212 GLF
-217 GYVGYAK
+217 GNVW
-224 GADANAVAVIQ
+224 GATIQ

-246 NHTGGIVGYAN
+246 NCTGGIVGYAN
-257 NNTYILNCSFQGN
+257 NNTHILNCSFQGN
-270 VEGNGENRGGIVG
+270 VEGDGEERGGIVG
-283 STSIGCDVS
+283 HTSSGCEVS

-302 GKRVGGIAGNGVGTI
+302 DREVGGIAGSGVGTI
-317 KNCYALADVTATG
+317 KNCYALANVTATG

-337 GYAYGITIENCY
+337 GYAYNLSIENCY
-349 YSGKVSAKWA
+349 YSGKVSSNGNA
-359 GGIAGYV
+359 GGIAG
-366 SKPISGSTE
+366 IASGTTT
-375 IKNCVSLAERVTGSN
+375 INNCVSLAESVTGIWKV
-390 ANRIAGENDATLTNN
+390 NRIAGKNSAKLTDN
-405 YAWSGTTINGNPVP
+405 YAWSGTKVSGSATP
-419 ADGAAGVNGAKL
+419 DGADLAY
-431 TYENGTLSPQ
+431 TNGTLSPQ
-441 FNAIFNDTDSA
+441 FSAIFGENNSA
-452 WKFTEDGLPI
+452 WDFTDNGLPI
-462 LNDVGGTQSA
+462 LKNTGGTQSA

-487 TAENPYEIRNVND
+487 TEKNPYEIRNVND

-507 VNSGTTYEGKYFK
+507 VNGGVTYKDKYFK
-520 QTANIDLEDLENEP
+520 LTADIDLKNEP
-534 NWTPIGK
+534 NWTPIGTMLV
-541 ENNHFKGIFDGGGYK
+541 EEGRPFQGTFDGGGHQ
-556 ITSLSITSSNEKIGL
+556 IANLTISNGGQYGGL
-571 FGFVSNATIQNCNV
+571 FGYTEGAVIKSCNV
-585 TGEIEGNNFV
+585 TGEVNGYNCT
-595 GGIVGNAGKNTHILN
+595 GGIVGYANNNTHILN
-610 CSFQGNVRGKLDYVG
+610 CSFQGNVEGDGEERG
-625 GIVGNTSSGC
+625 GIVGETSAEC
-635 EVSGCFVTG
+635 EVSGCFARG
-644 KVEGLQRVGGIAGQ
+644 KVEGLQKVGGIAGK
-658 GIGIIRNCYALADV
+658 GVGTIKNCYALADV
-672 TARTAIAGGIAGR
+672 TARDRIAGGIAGGT
-685 AYNLIIE
+685 YNLTIE

-697 GKVSAGSFAD
+697 GDVLAK
-707 NSAGG
+707 NYAGG
-712 IAGET
+712 IAGVMDST
-717 YGSPDSSTKI
+717 SGSSTTI
-727 KNCVSLAESVTCD
+727 KNCVSLAESVTAGINS
-740 FQVNRIAGDERE
+740 VNRIAGGVRD
-752 NTSLTNNHSYNRTKL
+752 NINLINNHSYNRTKL
-767 VIDGN
+767 VIDSKPA
-772 TTYPI
+772 YPT
-777 GGAGNNVNGA
+777 GGAGNDVIGA

-795 VMTDVQKG
+795 VMKDVQKG

-816 DIPTEAGKLPSLQK
+816 YIPTEAGKLPSLQK

-836 PTLPSK
+836 PNLPSV
-842 DLTIDETPQHFTTRN
+842 DLTIDKTPQHFTTRN

-918 CEISE
+918 CEIPE
-923 GLVLTKKRSSSSGT
+923 GLVLTKKRSSSSGA

-1010 NEIILTIGSQKISV
+1010 NEIILTIGSRKISV

-1104 YLPLRFVSETLGAQ
+1104 YLPLRFISETLGAQ
-1118 VAWNE
+1118 VVWNE

>member
-31 VQEKMP
+31 VQEKML
-37 EEIKEELKEEKEEPK
+37 EEIKEEIKEEP
-52 EEKEELKEE
+52 KEE

-83 EPHEESKKEL
+83 EPQEESKKEL
-93 LKGISLLM
+93 PKGISLLM
-101 EEENSTEVFEKETAD
+101 EEENSTAVSENEAAD
-116 FKGAGTATNPYK
+116 FEGEGTVANPYK

-138 AEKVNGDE
+138 AKKVN
-146 TANSGVTYAGE
+146 SGTTYE
-157 YFKLTADIDLKNE
+157 RTYFKLTANIDLNNEPNWTPIGKSGLPFQGTFDGYGYQITNLKISNGGQYAGLFGYTKGAVIKNCNVTGE
-170 EWTPI
+170 INGYNYTGGIVGSANVNTKIRNCSFQGNVEGNGEKRGGIVGHTSIGCDVSGCFVTGTVTGEKFVGGIAGWGAGTIKNCYALANVTATGVSAGGIAGYYCSNFTIENCYYSGNVSAKWAGGIAGYVSESISGSTEIKNCVSLAESVTGSNANRIAGYNDNATLTNNYAWSGTTVSGSAASDGADLTYTNGTLSPQFSEIFGSDNSAWKFTKDGLPILNDVGGTQFSELPKCMTGVGFDGFGIKTNPYLIEDAKDLKLLAEKVNSGETYEGKYFKQTANIDLENEPNWTPI
-175 GTKVYVG
+175 GTMLVEEG
-182 EFGQPESR
+182 RP
-190 YFQGTFDGDGHQI
+190 FQGTFDGDEHQI
-203 TKLKITGGS
+203 TNLKISNGGQ

-217 GYVGYAK
+217 GYTEG
-224 GADANAVAVIQ
+224 AVIKS
-235 NCNVTGEVNGY
+235 CNVTGEVNGY

-270 VEGNGENRGGIVG
+270 VEGNGEERGGIVG
-283 STSIGCDVS
+283 HTSIGCDVS
-292 GCFVTGTVTG
+292 GCYVTGTVTG
-302 GKRVGGIAGNGVGTI
+302 DREVGGIAGSGVGTI
-317 KNCYALADVTATG
+317 KNCYALANVTATATATATG

-337 GYAYGITIENCY
+337 GKAYGVTIENCY
-349 YSGKVSAKWA
+349 YSGEVSAKDYA

-366 SKPISGSTE
+366 SRAK
-375 IKNCVSLAERVTGSN
+375 
-390 ANRIAGENDATLTNN
+390 
-405 YAWSGTTINGNPVP
+405 TI
-419 ADGAAGVNGAKL
+419 
-431 TYENGTLSPQ
+431 
-441 FNAIFNDTDSA
+441 
-452 WKFTEDGLPI
+452 
-462 LNDVGGTQSA
+462 
-472 YLPPYLTGEGFYGKG
+472 
-487 TAENPYEIRNVND
+487 R
-500 LKLLAEK
+500 
-507 VNSGTTYEGKYFK
+507 
-520 QTANIDLEDLENEP
+520 
-534 NWTPIGK
+534 
-541 ENNHFKGIFDGGGYK
+541 
-556 ITSLSITSSNEKIGL
+556 
-571 FGFVSNATIQNCNV
+571 
-585 TGEIEGNNFV
+585 
-595 GGIVGNAGKNTHILN
+595 
-610 CSFQGNVRGKLDYVG
+610 
-625 GIVGNTSSGC
+625 
-635 EVSGCFVTG
+635 
-644 KVEGLQRVGGIAGQ
+644 
-658 GIGIIRNCYALADV
+658 
-672 TARTAIAGGIAGR
+672 
-685 AYNLIIE
+685 
-692 NCYYG
+692 
-697 GKVSAGSFAD
+697 
-707 NSAGG
+707 
-712 IAGET
+712 
-717 YGSPDSSTKI
+717 
-727 KNCVSLAESVTCD
+727 NCVSLAESVTGGNL
-740 FQVNRIAGDERE
+740 VNRIVGYVGSNA
-752 NTSLTNNHSYNRTKL
+752 NVTLTNNHSYNRTKL
-767 VIDGN
+767 VSIDK
-772 TTYPI
+772 TTYPT
-777 GGAGNNVNGA
+777 GGAGNDVIGA

-816 DIPTEAGKLPSLQK
+816 DIPTKAGKLPSLQK

-836 PTLPSK
+836 PDLPSK
-842 DLTIDETPQHFTTRN
+842 DLTIDKTPQHFTTKN

-918 CEISE
+918 CEIPE
-923 GLVLTKKRSSSSGT
+923 GLVLTKKRSSSSGAA
-937 TTRTYTAQFD
+937 TRTYTAQFD

-1010 NEIILTIGSQKISV
+1010 NEIILTIGSRKISV

-1123 AEKTVTITK
+1123 AEKKVTITK

>member
-31 VQEKMP
+31 VQEKML
-37 EEIKEELKEEKEEPK
+37 EELKEEQQEELKEEKEEPK
-52 EEKEELKEE
+52 EEKEE

-76 EQSDEKT
+76 EQSDEKI
-83 EPHEESKKEL
+83 EPQEKSKEEPPE
-93 LKGISLLM
+93 GISLLM
-101 EEENSTEVFEKETAD
+101 EEENSTAVSENETAD
-116 FKGAGTATNPYK
+116 FEGEGTAANPYK
-128 IQNVEDLKKL
+128 IQNVDDLKLL
-138 AEKVNGDE
+138 AENVNNGE
-146 TANSGVTYAGE
+146 AYANT
-157 YFKLTADIDLKNE
+157 YFKLTANIDLNNE
-170 EWTPI
+170 PNWTPI
-175 GTKVYVG
+175 GKSG
-182 EFGQPESR
+182 LP
-190 YFQGTFDGDGHQI
+190 FQGTFDGYGYQI
-203 TKLKITGGS
+203 TNLKISNGGQ

-217 GYVGYAK
+217 GYTK
-224 GADANAVAVIQ
+224 GAVIK
-235 NCNVTGEVNGY
+235 NCNVTGEINGY
-246 NHTGGIVGYAN
+246 NHTGGIVGSAN
-257 NNTYILNCSFQGN
+257 VNTKIRNCSFQGN
-270 VEGNGENRGGIVG
+270 VEGNGEKRGGIVG
-283 STSIGCDVS
+283 HTSIGCDVS

-302 GKRVGGIAGNGVGTI
+302 EKFVGGIAGWGAGTI
-317 KNCYALADVTATG
+317 KNCYALANVTATG
-330 VNAGGIA
+330 VSAGGIA
-337 GYAYGITIENCY
+337 GYYCSNFTIENCY
-349 YSGKVSAKWA
+349 YSGNVSAKWA

-366 SKPISGSTE
+366 SESISGSTE
-375 IKNCVSLAERVTGSN
+375 IKNCVSLAESVTGSN
-390 ANRIAGENDATLTNN
+390 ANRIAGYNDNATLTNN
-405 YAWSGTTINGNPVP
+405 YAWSGTTVSGS
-419 ADGAAGVNGAKL
+419 AASDGADL
-431 TYENGTLSPQ
+431 TYTNGTLSPQ
-441 FNAIFNDTDSA
+441 FSEIFGSDNSA
-452 WKFTEDGLPI
+452 WKFTKDGLPI
-462 LNDVGGTQSA
+462 LNDVGGTQFSE
-472 YLPPYLTGEGFYGKG
+472 LPKCMTGVGFDGFGIKTNPYLIEDV
-487 TAENPYEIRNVND
+487 ED
-500 LKLLAEK
+500 LKLLAKK
-507 VNSGTTYEGKYFK
+507 VNSGETYEGKYFK
-520 QTANIDLEDLENEP
+520 QTADIDLNNET
-534 NWTPIGK
+534 NWTPIGTVTNDGK
-541 ENNHFKGIFDGGGYK
+541 DARPFKGTFDGDGYK
-556 ITSLSITSSNEKIGL
+556 ITKLKVTGNSDNAGL
-571 FGFVSNATIQNCNV
+571 FGNVWGATIQNCNV

-595 GGIVGNAGKNTHILN
+595 GGIVGSTGKNTKILN
-610 CSFQGNVRGKLDYVG
+610 CSFQGDVK
-625 GIVGNTSSGC
+625 GNEC
-635 EVSGCFVTG
+635 
-644 KVEGLQRVGGIAGQ
+644 VGGIAGW
-658 GIGIIRNCYALADV
+658 GVGKIKNCYALADV
-672 TARTAIAGGIAGR
+672 TAASAGAGGIAGK
-685 AYNLIIE
+685 AYGVTIE

-697 GKVSAGSFAD
+697 GKVSSRTD
-707 NSAGG
+707 AGG

-717 YGSPDSSTKI
+717 LGFSASSTTI
-727 KNCVSLAESVTCD
+727 KNCVSLAESVTAGINS
-740 FQVNRIAGDERE
+740 VNRIAGGVRD
-752 NTSLTNNHSYNRTKL
+752 NINLINNHSYNRTKL
-767 VIDGN
+767 VIDSKPA
-772 TTYPI
+772 YPT
-777 GGAGNNVNGA
+777 GGAGNDVIGA

-816 DIPTEAGKLPSLQK
+816 DIPTKAGKLPSLQK

-882 RLHDTTGEWMSAVPN
+882 RLHDTTDKWMSAVPN
-897 TAGTYDVKITRAADG
+897 TTGTYDVKITRAADG

-918 CEISE
+918 CEILE
-923 GLVLTKKRSSSSGT
+923 GLVLTKKRSSSSGAAT
-937 TTRTYTAQFD
+937 QTYTAQFD
-947 TNGGSAVDKVK
+947 TNGGSAVGKVK

-1010 NEIILTIGSQKISV
+1010 NEIILTIGSRKISV
-1024 FGREIQNDVAPKI
+1024 FGREIKNDVAPKI

>member
-31 VQEKMP
+31 VQEKML
-37 EEIKEELKEEKEEPK
+37 EELKEEQQEELKEEKEEPK
-52 EEKEELKEE
+52 EEKEEKEELKEE
-61 KEELKEEKEEKEKLQ
+61 KEEKEEKEKLQ

-83 EPHEESKKEL
+83 EPQEESKKEL

-101 EEENSTEVFEKETAD
+101 GEENSTAVFENETAD
-116 FKGAGTATNPYK
+116 FEGEGTAANPYK
-128 IQNVEDLKKL
+128 IQNVDDLKKL
-138 AEKVNGDE
+138 AEKVNG
-146 TANSGVTYAGE
+146 GE
-157 YFKLTADIDLKNE
+157 AYEGKHFKLTADIDLKNE

-175 GTKVYVG
+175 GT
-182 EFGQPESR
+182 EDTL
-190 YFQGTFDGDGHQI
+190 FQGTFDGGGHQI
-203 TKLKITGGS
+203 TNLKIGKREYG
-212 YAGLF
+212 GLF
-217 GYVGYAK
+217 GNVW
-224 GADANAVAVIQ
+224 GATIQ

-246 NHTGGIVGYAN
+246 NYSGGIVGYAN
-257 NNTYILNCSFQGN
+257 DNTHILNCSFQGN
-270 VEGNGENRGGIVG
+270 VEGNGQDRGGIVG

-302 GKRVGGIAGNGVGTI
+302 GNWVGGIAGNGVGTI
-317 KNCYALADVTATG
+317 KNCYALADVTAAG
-330 VNAGGIA
+330 DSAGGIA
-337 GYAYGITIENCY
+337 GYAYNLSIENCY
-349 YSGKVSAKWA
+349 YSGEVSSNGNA
-359 GGIAGYV
+359 GGIAG
-366 SKPISGSTE
+366 IARNSG
-375 IKNCVSLAERVTGSN
+375 IQNCVSLAESVTGIWKV
-390 ANRIAGENDATLTNN
+390 NRIAGKNSAKLTDN
-405 YAWSGTTINGNPVP
+405 YAWSGTTVSGSATP
-419 ADGAAGVNGAKL
+419 DGADL
-431 TYENGTLSPQ
+431 TYTNGTLSMQ
-441 FNAIFNDTDSA
+441 FSEIFGEDNSA

-462 LNDVGGTQSA
+462 LKNVGGTQSA

-487 TAENPYEIRNVND
+487 TAENPYEIRNAKD
-500 LKLLAEK
+500 LKLLAQK
-507 VNSGTTYEGKYFK
+507 VNGGVTYKDKYFK
-520 QTANIDLEDLENEP
+520 LTADIDLKNEP
-534 NWTPIGK
+534 NWTPIGTMLV
-541 ENNHFKGIFDGGGYK
+541 EEGRPFQGTFDGDEHQITNLKISNGGQYA
-556 ITSLSITSSNEKIGL
+556 GL
-571 FGFVSNATIQNCNV
+571 FGYTEGAVIKSCNV
-585 TGEIEGNNFV
+585 TGEINGYNQT
-595 GGIVGNAGKNTHILN
+595 GGIVGYANNNTHILN
-610 CSFQGNVRGKLDYVG
+610 CSFQGNVKGKGEGRG
-625 GIVGNTSSGC
+625 GIVGYMSGGG

-644 KVEGLQRVGGIAGQ
+644 TVTGDREVGGIAGS
-658 GIGIIRNCYALADV
+658 GVGTIKNCYALANV
-672 TARTAIAGGIAGR
+672 TATGVNAGGIAGK
-685 AYNLIIE
+685 AYGVTIE
-692 NCYYG
+692 NCYYSG
-697 GKVSAGSFAD
+697 EVSAKD
-707 NSAGG
+707 YAGG
-712 IAGET
+712 IAGYVSGAKT
-717 YGSPDSSTKI
+717 I
-727 KNCVSLAESVTCD
+727 RNCVSLAESVTGIG
-740 FQVNRIAGDERE
+740 FVNRIVGCVRQ
-752 NTSLTNNHSYNRTKL
+752 NTNLINNHSYNRTKL

-772 TTYPI
+772 TTYPT
-777 GGAGNNVNGA
+777 GGAGNDVIGA

-923 GLVLTKKRSSSSGT
+923 GLVLTKKRSSSSGAAT
-937 TTRTYTAQFD
+937 QTYTAQFD
-947 TNGGSAVDKVK
+947 TNGGSAVGKVK

-1010 NEIILTIGSQKISV
+1010 NEIILTIGSRKISV
-1024 FGREIQNDVAPKI
+1024 FGREIKNDVAPKI

-1118 VAWNE
+1118 VVWNE

>member
-31 VQEKMP
+31 LQEKML
-37 EEIKEELKEEKEEPK
+37 EELKEEQQEELKEEKEEPK
-52 EEKEELKEE
+52 EEKEEKEELKEE
-61 KEELKEEKEEKEKLQ
+61 KEEKEEKEKLQ
-76 EQSDEKT
+76 EQSDEKI
-83 EPHEESKKEL
+83 EPQEKSKEEPPE
-93 LKGISLLM
+93 GISLLM
-101 EEENSTEVFEKETAD
+101 EEENSTAVSENETAD
-116 FKGAGTATNPYK
+116 FEGEGTAANPYK
-128 IQNVEDLKKL
+128 IQNVDDLKLL
-138 AEKVNGDE
+138 AENVNNGE
-146 TANSGVTYAGE
+146 AYANT
-157 YFKLTADIDLKNE
+157 YFKLTANIDLNNE
-170 EWTPI
+170 PNWTPI
-175 GTKVYVG
+175 GT
-182 EFGQPESR
+182 EDTL
-190 YFQGTFDGDGHQI
+190 FQGTFDGGGHQI
-203 TKLKITGGS
+203 TNLKIGKREYG
-212 YAGLF
+212 GLF
-217 GYVGYAK
+217 GNVW
-224 GADANAVAVIQ
+224 GATIQ

-246 NHTGGIVGYAN
+246 NYSGGIVGYAN
-257 NNTYILNCSFQGN
+257 DNTHILNCSFQGN
-270 VEGNGENRGGIVG
+270 VEGNGQDRGGIVG

-302 GKRVGGIAGNGVGTI
+302 GNCVGGIAGNGVGTI
-317 KNCYALADVTATG
+317 KNCYALADVTAAG
-330 VNAGGIA
+330 DSAGGIA
-337 GYAYGITIENCY
+337 GYAYNLSIENCY
-349 YSGKVSAKWA
+349 YSGKVSSNGNA
-359 GGIAGYV
+359 GGIAG
-366 SKPISGSTE
+366 IARNSG
-375 IKNCVSLAERVTGSN
+375 IQNCVSLAERVTGVWQV
-390 ANRIAGENDATLTNN
+390 NRIAGGNHNATLTDN
-405 YAWSGTTINGNPVP
+405 YAWSGTKINGNPVS
-419 ADGAAGVNGAKL
+419 ADDAGGVNGAKL

-452 WKFTEDGLPI
+452 WDFTDNGLPI
-462 LNDVGGTQSA
+462 LKNTGGTQSA

-487 TAENPYEIRNVND
+487 TEKNPYEIRNVND

-507 VNSGTTYEGKYFK
+507 VNGGVTYKDKYFK
-520 QTANIDLEDLENEP
+520 LTADINLNDTA
-534 NWTPIGK
+534 WTPIGGTVI
-541 ENNHFKGIFDGGGYK
+541 NNGKDAKPFKGTFDGDGYK
-556 ITSLSITSSNEKIGL
+556 ITNLKVTGNSNNAGL
-571 FGFVSNATIQNCNV
+571 FGYTQDATIKNCNV
-585 TGEIEGNNFV
+585 TGEVKGFNDV
-595 GGIVGNAGKNTHILN
+595 GGIVGNADGKTQILS
-610 CSFQGNVRGKLDYVG
+610 CSFRGD
-625 GIVGNTSSGC
+625 
-635 EVSGCFVTG
+635 VTG
-644 KVEGLQRVGGIAGQ
+644 EDSYIGGIAGSAR
-658 GIGIIRNCYALADV
+658 GTIKNCYALADV
-672 TARTAIAGGIAGR
+672 TARIEIAGGIAGY
-685 AYNLIIE
+685 AYHVTIE
-692 NCYYG
+692 NCYYSG
-697 GKVSAGSFAD
+697 NVPAG

-712 IAGET
+712 IAGFVS
-717 YGSPDSSTKI
+717 GSII
-727 KNCVSLAESVTCD
+727 KNCVSLAESVTAGINS
-740 FQVNRIAGDERE
+740 VNRIAGGVRD
-752 NTSLTNNHSYNRTKL
+752 NINLINNHSYNRTKL
-767 VIDGN
+767 VIDSKPA
-772 TTYPI
+772 YPT
-777 GGAGNNVNGA
+777 GGAGNDVIGA

-918 CEISE
+918 CEIPE
-923 GLVLTKKRSSSSGT
+923 GLVLTKKRSSSSGAAT
-937 TTRTYTAQFD
+937 QTYTAQFD

-1010 NEIILTIGSQKISV
+1010 NEIILTIGSRKISV
-1024 FGREIQNDVAPKI
+1024 FGREIKNDVAPKI

>member
-31 VQEKMP
+31 VQEKML
-37 EEIKEELKEEKEEPK
+37 EELKEEQQEELKEEKEEPK
-52 EEKEELKEE
+52 EEKEEKEELKEE
-61 KEELKEEKEEKEKLQ
+61 KEEKEEKEKLQ
-76 EQSDEKT
+76 EQSDEKI
-83 EPHEESKKEL
+83 EPQEKSKEEPPE
-93 LKGISLLM
+93 GISLLM
-101 EEENSTEVFEKETAD
+101 EEENSTAVSENETAD
-116 FKGAGTATNPYK
+116 FEGEGTAANPYK
-128 IQNVEDLKKL
+128 IQNVDDLKLL
-138 AEKVNGDE
+138 AENVNNGE
-146 TANSGVTYAGE
+146 AYANT
-157 YFKLTADIDLKNE
+157 YFKLTANIDLNNE
-170 EWTPI
+170 PNWTPI
-175 GTKVYVG
+175 RT
-182 EFGQPESR
+182 EDTL
-190 YFQGTFDGDGHQI
+190 FQGTFDGGGHQI
-203 TKLKITGGS
+203 TNLKIGKREYG
-212 YAGLF
+212 GLF
-217 GYVGYAK
+217 GNVW
-224 GADANAVAVIQ
+224 GATIQ

-246 NHTGGIVGYAN
+246 NYSGGIVGYAN
-257 NNTYILNCSFQGN
+257 DNTHILNCSFQGN
-270 VEGNGENRGGIVG
+270 VEGNGQDRGGIVG

-302 GKRVGGIAGNGVGTI
+302 GNCVGGIAGNGVGTI
-317 KNCYALADVTATG
+317 KNCYALADVTAAG
-330 VNAGGIA
+330 DSAGGIA
-337 GYAYGITIENCY
+337 GYAYNLSIENCY
-349 YSGKVSAKWA
+349 YSGKVSSNGNA
-359 GGIAGYV
+359 GGIAGIARN
-366 SKPISGSTE
+366 SE
-375 IKNCVSLAERVTGSN
+375 IQNCVSLAERVTGVWKV
-390 ANRIAGENDATLTNN
+390 NRIAGKNSAKLTDN

-500 LKLLAEK
+500 LKLLAQK
-507 VNSGTTYEGKYFK
+507 VNSNETANSGITYEGKYFK
-520 QTANIDLEDLENEP
+520 QTADIDLNNET

-541 ENNHFKGIFDGGGYK
+541 EYNHFKGIFDGGGYK
-556 ITSLSITSSNEKIGL
+556 ITKLSITSSNGKIGL

-585 TGEIEGNNFV
+585 TGEIEGNKFV

-625 GIVGNTSSGC
+625 GIVGDTSSGC

-672 TARTAIAGGIAGR
+672 TARTDIAGGIAGMT
-685 AYNLIIE
+685 YNLTIE

-697 GKVSAGSFAD
+697 GDVLAK
-707 NSAGG
+707 NYAGG
-712 IAGET
+712 IAGVMDST
-717 YGSPDSSTKI
+717 SGSSTTI
-727 KNCVSLAESVTCD
+727 QNCVSLAESVTAGINS
-740 FQVNRIAGDERE
+740 VNRIAGGVRD
-752 NTSLTNNHSYNRTKL
+752 NINLINNHSYNRTKL
-767 VIDGN
+767 VINGKPA
-772 TTYPI
+772 YPT
-777 GGAGNNVNGA
+777 GGAGNDVIGA

-795 VMTDVQKG
+795 VMKDVQKG

-816 DIPTEAGKLPSLQK
+816 YIPTEAGKLPSLQK

-836 PTLPSK
+836 PNLPSV
-842 DLTIDETPQHFTTRN
+842 DLTIDKTPQHFTTRN

-918 CEISE
+918 CEIPE
-923 GLVLTKKRSSSSGT
+923 GLVLTKKRSSSSGAAT
-937 TTRTYTAQFD
+937 QTYTAQFD

>member
-31 VQEKMP
+31 VQEKILEEIK
-37 EEIKEELKEEKEEPK
+37 EEIKEELKEEKEEQK
-52 EEKEELKEE
+52 EEKEEPKEE
-61 KEELKEEKEEKEKLQ
+61 KEEKEEKEKLQ
-76 EQSDEKT
+76 EQSDEKI
-83 EPHEESKKEL
+83 EPQEKSKKEL
-93 LKGISLLM
+93 PRGISLLM
-101 EEENSTEVFEKETAD
+101 GEENSTAVFEKVAAD
-116 FKGAGTATNPYK
+116 FEGEGTAESPYL
-128 IQNVEDLKKL
+128 IENVDDLKLL
-138 AEKVNGDE
+138 AENVNNGE
-146 TANSGVTYAGE
+146 AYANT

-175 GTKVYVG
+175 GTMLVEEG
-182 EFGQPESR
+182 RP
-190 YFQGTFDGDGHQI
+190 FQGTFDGYGYQI
-203 TKLKITGGS
+203 ANLKISNGGQ
-212 YAGLF
+212 YVGLF
-217 GYVGYAK
+217 GYTK

-235 NCNVTGEVNGY
+235 NCNVTGEINGY
-246 NHTGGIVGYAN
+246 NHTGGIVGYAGI
-257 NNTYILNCSFQGN
+257 NTKILNCSFQGN
-270 VEGNGENRGGIVG
+270 VEGNGEDTGGIVG

-292 GCFVTGTVTG
+292 GCYVTGTVTG
-302 GKRVGGIAGNGVGTI
+302 GSAVGGIAGWGVGTI
-317 KNCYALADVTATG
+317 KNCYALADVTAAG
-330 VNAGGIA
+330 YNAGGIA
-337 GYAYGITIENCY
+337 GYYCSNFTIENCY
-349 YSGKVSAKWA
+349 YSGEVSASGSA
-359 GGIAGYV
+359 GGIAGTALGGT
-366 SKPISGSTE
+366 IQ
-375 IKNCVSLAERVTGSN
+375 NCVSLAESVTGSN
-390 ANRIAGENDATLTNN
+390 ANRIAGYKNGETLTAN
-405 YAWSGTTINGNPVP
+405 YAWSDTTVSGSATP
-419 ADGAAGVNGAKL
+419 DGADL
-431 TYENGTLSPQ
+431 TYENGTLSKQ
-441 FNAIFNDTDSA
+441 FSAIFGENNSA

-462 LNDVGGTQSA
+462 LKDVGGTQSA

-507 VNSGTTYEGKYFK
+507 VNSGTDYAGKYFK
-520 QTANIDLEDLENEP
+520 QTANIDLENEP
-534 NWTPIGK
+534 NWIPIGGTVI
-541 ENNHFKGIFDGGGYK
+541 EHTSTWEISVFKGNYDGDGHK
-556 ITSLSITSSNEKIGL
+556 ITNLTTTEDSNHVGL
-571 FGFVSNATIQNCNV
+571 FGKAEDATIQNCNV
-585 TGEIEGNNFV
+585 EGKV
-595 GGIVGNAGKNTHILN
+595 KGYQYAGGIVGGVGVKTKILN
-610 CSFQGNVRGKLDYVG
+610 CSFQGSVMGESDCVG
-625 GIVGNTSSGC
+625 GIVGHTSSGC

-644 KVEGLQRVGGIAGQ
+644 TVTGDREVGGIAGS
-658 GIGIIRNCYALADV
+658 GVGTIKNCYALANV
-672 TARTAIAGGIAGR
+672 TATGVNAGGIAGK
-685 AYNLIIE
+685 AYGVTIE
-692 NCYYG
+692 NCYYSG
-697 GKVSAGSFAD
+697 EVSAKD
-707 NSAGG
+707 YAGG
-712 IAGET
+712 IAGYVSGAKT
-717 YGSPDSSTKI
+717 I
-727 KNCVSLAESVTCD
+727 RNCVSLAESVTGIG
-740 FQVNRIAGDERE
+740 FVNRIVGCVRQ
-752 NTSLTNNHSYNRTKL
+752 NTNLINNHSYNRTKL

-772 TTYPI
+772 TTYAD
-777 GGAGNNVNGA
+777 GTDEKDGTNVFVSA
-787 DVYISNGR
+787 GR

-816 DIPTEAGKLPSLQK
+816 DIPTKAGKLPSLQK

-836 PTLPSK
+836 PDLPSK
-842 DLTIDETPQHFTTRN
+842 DLTIDETPQHFTTKN

-864 KVTSEGT
+864 KVLSPTENIGDT
-871 LNESIEFTKEY
+871 PFEVQY
-882 RLHDTTGEWMSAVPN
+882 RLQGTSDWTATIPN

-937 TTRTYTAQFD
+937 ATQTYTAQFD

-1010 NEIILTIGSQKISV
+1010 NEIILTIGSRKISV
-1024 FGREIQNDVAPKI
+1024 FGREIKNDVAPKI

-1118 VAWNE
+1118 VVWNE

>member
-31 VQEKMP
+31 LQEKMLEEIK

-83 EPHEESKKEL
+83 EPQEESKKEL
-93 LKGISLLM
+93 PKGISLLM
-101 EEENSTEVFEKETAD
+101 EEENSTAVSENEAAD
-116 FKGAGTATNPYK
+116 FEGEGTVANPYK

-138 AEKVNGDE
+138 AKKVN
-146 TANSGVTYAGE
+146 SGTTYE
-157 YFKLTADIDLKNE
+157 RTYFKLTANIDLNNE
-170 EWTPI
+170 PNWTPI
-175 GTKVYVG
+175 GKSG
-182 EFGQPESR
+182 LP
-190 YFQGTFDGDGHQI
+190 FQGTFDGYGYQI
-203 TKLKITGGS
+203 TNLKISNGGQ

-217 GYVGYAK
+217 GYTK
-224 GADANAVAVIQ
+224 GAVIK
-235 NCNVTGEVNGY
+235 NCNVTGEINGY
-246 NHTGGIVGYAN
+246 NYTGGIVGSAN
-257 NNTYILNCSFQGN
+257 VNTKIRNCSFQGN
-270 VEGNGENRGGIVG
+270 VEGNGEKRGGIVG
-283 STSIGCDVS
+283 HTSIGCDVS

-302 GKRVGGIAGNGVGTI
+302 EKFVGGIAGWGAGTIKNCYALANVTATGVSAGGIAGYYCSNFTIENCYYSGNVSAKWAGGIAGYVSESISGSTEIKNCVSLAESVTGSNANRIAGYNDNATLTNNYAWSGTTVSGSAASDGADLTYTNGTLSPQFSEIFGSDNSAWKFTKDGLPILNDVGGTQFSELPKCMTGVGFDGFGIKTNPYLIEDVEDLKLLAKKVNSGETYTNKYFKQTANIDLENEPNWTPIGGTVIEHPSTWEISVFKGNYDGDGYKITNLTTTEDSNHVGLFGKVEDATIQNCNITGNVNGYNYVGGIVGGVGVKTKILNCSFQGSVMGESDCVGGIVGETSAECEVSGCFARGKVEGLQKVGGIAGKGVGTI
-317 KNCYALADVTATG
+317 KNCYALADVTA
-330 VNAGGIA
+330 
-337 GYAYGITIENCY
+337 
-349 YSGKVSAKWA
+349 
-359 GGIAGYV
+359 
-366 SKPISGSTE
+366 
-375 IKNCVSLAERVTGSN
+375 RD
-390 ANRIAGENDATLTNN
+390 R
-405 YAWSGTTINGNPVP
+405 
-419 ADGAAGVNGAKL
+419 
-431 TYENGTLSPQ
+431 
-441 FNAIFNDTDSA
+441 
-452 WKFTEDGLPI
+452 
-462 LNDVGGTQSA
+462 
-472 YLPPYLTGEGFYGKG
+472 
-487 TAENPYEIRNVND
+487 
-500 LKLLAEK
+500 
-507 VNSGTTYEGKYFK
+507 
-520 QTANIDLEDLENEP
+520 
-534 NWTPIGK
+534 
-541 ENNHFKGIFDGGGYK
+541 
-556 ITSLSITSSNEKIGL
+556 
-571 FGFVSNATIQNCNV
+571 
-585 TGEIEGNNFV
+585 
-595 GGIVGNAGKNTHILN
+595 
-610 CSFQGNVRGKLDYVG
+610 
-625 GIVGNTSSGC
+625 
-635 EVSGCFVTG
+635 
-644 KVEGLQRVGGIAGQ
+644 
-658 GIGIIRNCYALADV
+658 
-672 TARTAIAGGIAGR
+672 IAGGIAGGT
-685 AYNLIIE
+685 YNLTIE

-697 GKVSAGSFAD
+697 GDVLAK
-707 NSAGG
+707 NYAGG
-712 IAGET
+712 IAGVMDST
-717 YGSPDSSTKI
+717 SGSSTTI
-727 KNCVSLAESVTCD
+727 KNCVSLAESVTAGINS
-740 FQVNRIAGDERE
+740 VNRIAGGVRD
-752 NTSLTNNHSYNRTKL
+752 NINLINNHSYNRTKL
-767 VIDGN
+767 VIDSKPA
-772 TTYPI
+772 YPT
-777 GGAGNNVNGA
+777 GGAGNDVIGA

-795 VMTDVQKG
+795 VMKDVQKG
-803 EVFAWTGFDKDIW
+803 EVFAWTGFDKAIW
-816 DIPTEAGKLPSLQK
+816 YIPTEAGKLPSLQK

-836 PTLPSK
+836 PNLPSV
-842 DLTIDETPQHFTTRN
+842 DLTIDKTPQHFTTRN

-882 RLHDTTGEWMSAVPN
+882 RLHDTTDAWKSAVPN

-918 CEISE
+918 CEIPE
-923 GLVLTKKRSSSSGT
+923 GLVLTKKRSSSSGA

-1010 NEIILTIGSQKISV
+1010 NEIILTIGSRKISV

-1104 YLPLRFVSETLGAQ
+1104 YLPLRFISETLGAQ
-1118 VAWNE
+1118 VVWNE